1 MLWVDLLLMTI
12 FVSLYDLRTRR
23 IPNWV
28 TLPVFLA
35 GLIAHFPGT
44 IPITLACILF
54 FITYSNHWMGAGDAK
69 LWIALLWAIP
79 PGDPEKAIGVL
90 VAALL
95 VTGLA
100 QILVRWIRK
109 GPLTGISSPAA
120 WRTIPFVLA
129 LRYVH

>member
-1 MLWVDLLLMTI
+1 MLWIALFLLTV

-54 FITYSNHWMGAGDAK
+54 IVAYANCWMGAGDAK
-69 LWIALLWAIP
+69 LWIALMWAIP
-79 PGDPEKAIGVL
+79 PGDPEKAIGVML
-90 VAALL
+90 VTLF

-100 QILVRWIRK
+100 QMLMRWIRK
-109 GPLTGISSPAA
+109 APLTGISSPAA
-120 WRTIPFVLA
+120 RRTIPFVLA
-129 LRYVH
+129 LWYVH